1 MAHSTKFLLL
11 LLLGYMCYYFYM
23 ATKNKFIYSC
33 QKCGAQYP
41 KWTGHCSD
49 CGTWNSLIE
58 DVMVRDNSRFSGY
71 LAKNTEGVSLLS
83 AVNLD
88 LNNEARILT
97 AISELDHVLGGGLT
111 VGSVVL
117 VGGDP
122 GIGKSTLLLQALCN
136 LGKDHKV
143 LYVTGEESLQQV
155 AMRAKRLELPQ
166 DKLGLIVETQI
177 EKIISVALQQQPDV
191 IVIDSIQT
199 MYTDAIPS
207 APGGVGQVRESAA
220 QLVRYAKQSGA
231 AIFIVGHVTKE
242 GTLAGPR
249 VLEHMVDCVLYF
261 EGDSDSRFRVI
272 RATKNRFGA
281 VNELGVFAMTDH
293 GLKEITNPSS
303 IFLSHYNA
311 LVAGSSV
318 MVTWEGSRPLLVEVQ
333 ALVDESHLANPR
345 RVTIGLD
352 QNRLAMLL
360 AVLHRHGGIPTYNQ
374 DVFVNV
380 VGGVR
385 VTETAADLALL
396 LAVLSSMRNRPLEK
410 NLVVF
415 GEVGLAG
422 EIRPVQNG
430 QDRLKAAAK
439 HGFKKAIIPKANV
452 PKKPFTEIEVIAVN
466 NLTEALQAVR

>member
-1 MAHSTKFLLL
+1 MTK
-11 LLLGYMCYYFYM
+11 
-23 ATKNKFIYSC
+23 TKFIYTC

-41 KWTGHCSD
+41 KWAGQCSD
-49 CGTWNSLIE
+49 CGTWNSLVE
-58 DVMVRDNSRFSGY
+58 DVVIKGNPRFSGY
-71 LAKNTEGVSLLS
+71 AATTVDSVTLLAD
-83 AVNLD
+83 VNLK
-88 LNNEARILT
+88 NEPRLPT
-97 AISELDHVLGGGLT
+97 TISELDRVLGGG
-111 VGSVVL
+111 VVIGSVIL

-136 LGKDHKV
+136 LGQKHKV
-143 LYVTGEESLQQV
+143 LYVTGEESLQQI
-155 AMRAKRLELPQ
+155 AMRARRLELPQ
-166 DKLGLIVETQI
+166 DQLCLLAETQV
-177 EKIISVALQQQPDV
+177 EKIITIAAQEKPDV

-199 MYTDAIPS
+199 MYTEVIQS

-231 AIFIVGHVTKE
+231 ALFIVGHVTKE

-261 EGDSDSRFRVI
+261 EGDSDSRYRVI

-281 VNELGVFAMTDH
+281 VNELGVFAMTDR
-293 GLKEITNPSS
+293 GLREITNPSS

-311 LVAGSSV
+311 QVAGSSV

-410 NLVVF
+410 NLVIF

-422 EIRPVQNG
+422 EIRPVQSG
-430 QDRLKAAAK
+430 QERLKAAAK
-439 HGFKKAIIPKANV
+439 HGFTKAIIPKANA
-452 PKKPFTEIEVIAVN
+452 PKKPFSDIEVITVD
-466 NLTEALQAVR
+466 NLIEALQAVR

>member
-1 MAHSTKFLLL
+1 MQTK
-11 LLLGYMCYYFYM
+11 
-23 ATKNKFIYSC
+23 TKFIYIC
-33 QKCGAQYP
+33 QKCGTQHP
-41 KWTGHCSD
+41 KWAGHCSD
-49 CGTWNSLIE
+49 CNSWNSLVE
-58 DVMVRDNSRFSGY
+58 DVVIKSSPRFSGY
-71 LAKNTEGVSLLS
+71 LAATADHISS
-83 AVNLD
+83 IADVNLND
-88 LNNEARILT
+88 DPRLPTSIG
-97 AISELDHVLGGGLT
+97 ELDRVLGGGAV
-111 VGSVVL
+111 VGSAVL

-136 LGKDHKV
+136 LGQTHKV
-143 LYVTGEESLQQV
+143 LYVTGEESLKQI
-155 AMRAKRLELPQ
+155 AMRARRLELPQ
-166 DKLGLIVETQI
+166 DKLYLLAETQVERI
-177 EKIISVALQQQPDV
+177 IAMASQEKPDV

-199 MYTDAIPS
+199 MYTESIQS

-231 AIFIVGHVTKE
+231 AMFIVGHVTKE

-261 EGDSDSRFRVI
+261 EGDSDARHRVI

-303 IFLSHYNA
+303 IFLSHHNTQ
-311 LVAGSSV
+311 VAGSCI

-345 RVTIGLD
+345 RVTVGLD
-352 QNRLAMLL
+352 QNRMSMLL
-360 AVLHRHGGIPTYNQ
+360 AVLHRHGGIPVYNQ

-385 VTETAADLALL
+385 ITETAADLALL

-422 EIRPVQNG
+422 EIRPVQSG
-430 QDRLKAAAK
+430 QERIKAAAK
-439 HGFKKAIIPKANV
+439 HGFKKAIIPKANA
-452 PKKPFTEIEVIAVN
+452 PKKPISGIEVIAVD